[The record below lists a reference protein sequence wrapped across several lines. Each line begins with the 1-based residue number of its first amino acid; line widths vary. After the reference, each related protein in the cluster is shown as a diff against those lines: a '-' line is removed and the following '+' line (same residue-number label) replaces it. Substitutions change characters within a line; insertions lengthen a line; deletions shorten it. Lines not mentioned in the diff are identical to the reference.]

1 MYIHCIYLS
10 LFKFFADFS
19 YFYKQS
25 TYRFFMAKKTFYIT
39 TPIYY
44 PNGIPHIGTAYTTIA
59 ADILARWHKL
69 KGEEVVFLTGTDEN
83 AKKVYQAA
91 IDAGEE
97 PKKFVDRL
105 SKEFADQWK
114 KLNIDYTR
122 FIRTTDKDH
131 VEVVKEILKR
141 TNEKGDIY
149 KGEYEGYYCNGCEA
163 YYTEKDLQ
171 DGCCP
176 IHKKKVEILKE
187 ASYFFK
193 LSEYQN
199 KLLKFYKD
207 NPNFLLPKYRAKE
220 IINRVKEGLRDLSIS
235 RKDYGWGIKLPFD
248 EEHVCY
254 VWYDALTNYLTGVG
268 FLEDKKK
275 FEQFWPADCH
285 LIGKDISWFH
295 CVIWPAMLMA
305 VDIEPPKSVFSH
317 GWWTVE
323 DEKISK
329 SGRLIEIDELINIAG
344 VDSAR
349 YFLFRETPFG
359 QDGDFSSKMLIERHN
374 NELANKLGNLVS
386 RTTSLAEKNNIE
398 QTPNKLLTKLKLKQ
412 IEKLINNYELDKA
425 LSEIF
430 AFIDICNEYIQDKKP
445 WETKDKKVLYE
456 LIDSIK
462 AIAILLWP
470 FIPETSETIAKHFGF
485 KIDFKEIEKPFKGK
499 TIKKS
504 EILFKKI
511 ESKEEKQ

>member
-1 MYIHCIYLS
+1 
-10 LFKFFADFS
+10 
-19 YFYKQS
+19 
-25 TYRFFMAKKTFYIT
+25 MAKKYYVT

-44 PNGIPHIGTAYTTIA
+44 PNGVPHIGTAYTTIA
-59 ADILARWHKL
+59 ADILARWHEL
-69 KGEEVVFLTGTDEN
+69 KNEDVIFLTGTDEN

-91 IDAGEE
+91 VDNGED
-97 PKKFVDRL
+97 PKEFVDRL

-114 KLNIDYTR
+114 KLNIKFSR

-131 VEVVKEILKR
+131 IEVVKDILTK

-163 YYTEKDLQ
+163 YYTEKDLV

-176 IHKKKVEILKE
+176 IHKKKVELLKE
-187 ASYFFK
+187 PSYFFK
-193 LSEYQN
+193 LSKYQD

-207 NPNFLLPKYRAKE
+207 NPNFLLPRYRAKE
-220 IINRVKEGLRDLSIS
+220 IINRVKNGLKDLSIS
-235 RKDYGWGIKLPFD
+235 RQDYGWGIQLPFD
-248 EEHVCY
+248 KKHVCY

-268 FLEDKKK
+268 YLKDKKK
-275 FEQFWPADCH
+275 FERFWPANVH

-305 VDIEPPKSVFSH
+305 VNIKPPKSVFSH

-329 SGRLIEIDELINIAG
+329 SGKLIEIDELVGIAG

-359 QDGDFSSKMLIERHN
+359 QDGDFSKKVLIDRHN
-374 NELANKLGNLVS
+374 NELVNKLGNLISRVS
-386 RTTSLAEKNNIE
+386 GLAEKNGMGKCSNE
-398 QTPNKLLTKLKLKQ
+398 LLKKLKLKE
-412 IEKLINNYELDKA
+412 IEKLFDNFELDKV
-425 LSEIF
+425 LNEIF
-430 AFIDICNEYIQDKKP
+430 AFIDVCNEYVQDKKP
-445 WETKDKKVLYE
+445 WESKDKKVLYE

-470 FIPETSETIAKHFGF
+470 FIPETSEKIAKQIGF
-485 KIDFKEIEKPFKGK
+485 KLEYKEIQKPISLKK
-499 TIKKS
+499 IKKG
-504 EILFKKI
+504 EHLFNRI
-511 ESKEEKQ
+511 E